1 MLWSTYVSHVLG
13 KWLWTGVFN
22 PVSMPLSSQSHQCLW
37 LLILTLRLVC
47 PTAWVVSPPVI
58 KGSYYMCYNKWK
70 SFGLFFVSNVNFFM
84 LLFDQK
90 LFPLYVTDLCFVSL
104 NCAGPFWNN
113 DTLTLKFSL
122 MMCLVLYL
130 YWCYCPMVHGFLCA
144 GVHRQS

>member
-1 MLWSTYVSHVLG
+1 MLWSTYVSNVLG
-13 KWLWTGVFN
+13 DWLWTGVFN
-22 PVSMPLSSQSHQCLW
+22 PVSMSPIVPNLISVWGSLFSHWGWCA
-37 LLILTLRLVC
+37 LLRGWYPTICVTINGTVWNCFCVKCQVC
-47 PTAWVVSPPVI
+47 
-58 KGSYYMCYNKWK
+58 
-70 SFGLFFVSNVNFFM
+70 M

-113 DTLTLKFSL
+113 DILTLKFSL